1 MDLKNRVRV
10 ALGLDAEV
18 KMAVQEKLEDGTIIV
33 STFDMLEAGADVSI
47 LVEDGTTI
55 LLAPGEYTLE
65 NEELGGFIVVE
76 DGVISEMVEVVEE
89 EVVVEP
95 ETEEEVVE
103 EVAEEE
109 VVLEKE
115 ADRLPK
121 KVKSTKEYEFSQE
134 ELVNVIST
142 ELSSILDT
150 YKAEITELSKKVE
163 ELSNAPA
170 SDEITLN
177 KFSTVKEQNKSREAI
192 LKMTAKERIRY
203 SLRNITK

>member
-33 STFDMLEAGADVSI
+33 STFDKLEAGADVSI

-55 LLAPGEYTLE
+55 KLAPGEYTLE
-65 NEELGGFIVVE
+65 DGKGFIVVE

-89 EVVVEP
+89 EVVAEP
-95 ETEEEVVE
+95 ETEQEVAE

-177 KFSTVKEQNKSREAI
+177 KFSTVKEQNKSRENI
-192 LKMTAKERIRY
+192 LKMTARERIRY
-203 SLRNITK
+203 NLRNITK

>member
-10 ALGLDAEV
+10 ALGLDVDV

-33 STFDMLEAGADVSI
+33 STFDELEAGADVSI

-55 LLAPGEYTLE
+55 KLAPGEYTLE
-65 NEELGGFIVVE
+65 DGRGFIIVE
-76 DGVISEMVEVVEE
+76 DGVISEMLEVVEE

-115 ADRLPK
+115 AARQPK

-163 ELSNAPA
+163 ALSNAPA
-170 SDEITLN
+170 SDEIVLN

-192 LKMTAKERIRY
+192 LKMTAKERVRY
-203 SLRNITK
+203 NLRNITK